1 MDRLTALEI
10 FKAIAEEGS
19 FVGGADSLNLSKG
32 HVSRA
37 VQDLETLLGAKL
49 LQRSTRRLS
58 LTSMGQTV
66 LVHAKTLLASYDAL
80 TAVTN
85 RDASEVAGSI
95 RLVAPASYC
104 VRRLG
109 ASLAAFVAE
118 HPQVRVQLRLANDA
132 IDVIEERAELA
143 LCAAG
148 TVATTLIA
156 RRVSSTP
163 MGLYASP
170 SYLARRGTPTHP
182 NELLRHDCLI
192 HAQDDA
198 AGAVHWTFEHV
209 QTGEPCTLSAQGTL
223 NCNNAYAL
231 VEAAVHGAGLARLPH
246 FVVEAAVARG
256 ELVPVLPHWR
266 SAPLDMLLVY
276 ASRRFQ
282 PLRVRKLIEHLAV
295 TLDEPAEVVF
305 PLHFGASRVGRLAV
319 AALKPLRPQRQANA
333 LAATG

>member
-1 MDRLTALEI
+1 MDRLKALEI
-10 FKAIAEEGS
+10 FKAIAEQGS
-19 FVGGADSLNLSKG
+19 FVKGADSLNLSKC

-37 VQDLETLLGAKL
+37 VQDLEALLGAKL

-66 LVHAKTLLASYDAL
+66 LAHAKTLLASYDAL
-80 TAVTN
+80 TAMSN

-118 HPQVRVQLRLANDA
+118 HPQVRVDLRLANDA
-132 IDVIEERAELA
+132 IDVIEQRAELA

-148 TVATTLIA
+148 TVPATLIA

-170 SYLARRGTPTHP
+170 FYLARRGTPEHP
-182 NELLRHDCLI
+182 SELPNHDCLVY
-192 HAQDDA
+192 AQDDA
-198 AGAVHWTFEHV
+198 AGAMDWTFAHV
-209 QTGEPCTLSAQGTL
+209 HTGERRTLSAQGAL
-223 NCNNAYAL
+223 NCNNPYAL

-246 FVVEAAVARG
+246 FVAEAAVQRG
-256 ELVPVLPHWR
+256 ELMTVLPHWR
-266 SAPLDMLLVY
+266 SAPLDMLLAY
-276 ASRRFQ
+276 ASRSFQ

-295 TLDEPAEVVF
+295 TLDEPVAA
-305 PLHFGASRVGRLAV
+305 ASPPPRRASPVGRCAV
-319 AALKPLRPQRQANA
+319 AALKPLPMPV
-333 LAATG
+333 AA